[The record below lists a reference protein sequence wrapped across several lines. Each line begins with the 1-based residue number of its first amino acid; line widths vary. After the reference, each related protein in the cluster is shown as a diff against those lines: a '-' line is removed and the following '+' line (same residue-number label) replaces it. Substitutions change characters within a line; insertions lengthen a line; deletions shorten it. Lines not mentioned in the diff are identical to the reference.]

1 MSFSLVHQDSLDF
14 LVSSSRLNVAL
25 PNTPDP
31 KYKKWKGYIEE
42 LHIPHGGVIRLTD
55 SKAMHL
61 APVDRQRVYFH
72 RSRLVVNGVKLS
84 NNDILDEEVA
94 VGDHVQVDLIIN
106 QIDLTSAYVSQIPNV
121 YWVGLSVKANVA
133 ERGTNIANRLRSEVA
148 EKVVP
153 PLLGFL
159 KNNRTLFLQRIIS
172 HYLHEIIIIIL
183 FLMSVIFLRF
193 QGVVP
198 AIYETKV
205 CQGRLVHLKKPDY
218 GDFTNSGLV
227 VLDNGPYAG
236 QRIEIDAEQCYLYGY
251 NLGRT
256 DLSYLFM
263 TSKKFF
269 KELLLFTTLSVPPCQ
284 YFV

>member
-1 MSFSLVHQDSLDF
+1 MSDKANYLFILFPLDHQDSLDF

-159 KNNRTLFLQRIIS
+159 KNNRTLFLQTIIS
-172 HYLHEIIIIIL
+172 RNNSNSFFNVGYY
-183 FLMSVIFLRF
+183 FFFVFRVSF
-193 QGVVP
+193 QQ
-198 AIYETKV
+198 YMK
-205 CQGRLVHLKKPDY
+205 R
-218 GDFTNSGLV
+218 
-227 VLDNGPYAG
+227 
-236 QRIEIDAEQCYLYGY
+236 
-251 NLGRT
+251 
-256 DLSYLFM
+256 
-263 TSKKFF
+263 KFA
-269 KELLLFTTLSVPPCQ
+269 KEDWCI
-284 YFV
+284 

>member
-1 MSFSLVHQDSLDF
+1 MSLFFLDHQDSLDF
-14 LVSSSRLNVAL
+14 LASSSRLNVAL

-61 APVDRQRVYFH
+61 SPVERQRVYFH

-148 EKVVP
+148 EKVLVVP
-153 PLLGFL
+153 PLNILGF
-159 KNNRTLFLQRIIS
+159 KNNRTFCWLQFLEMIIMLSLFSRN
-172 HYLHEIIIIIL
+172 
-183 FLMSVIFLRF
+183 IFF
-193 QGVVP
+193 NVG
-198 AIYETKV
+198 
-205 CQGRLVHLKKPDY
+205 
-218 GDFTNSGLV
+218 
-227 VLDNGPYAG
+227 
-236 QRIEIDAEQCYLYGY
+236 
-251 NLGRT
+251 
-256 DLSYLFM
+256 YLF
-263 TSKKFF
+263 FYVF
-269 KELLLFTTLSVPPCQ
+269 RE
-284 YFV
+284 

>member
-1 MSFSLVHQDSLDF
+1 LDFFEERSDNIKYEAMLAWHLATEIDPYSVIHKRKNHQDSLDF

-159 KNNRTLFLQRIIS
+159 KNNRTLFLQTIIS
-172 HYLHEIIIIIL
+172 RNNSNSFFNVGYY
-183 FLMSVIFLRF
+183 FFFVFRVSF
-193 QGVVP
+193 QQ
-198 AIYETKV
+198 YMK
-205 CQGRLVHLKKPDY
+205 R
-218 GDFTNSGLV
+218 
-227 VLDNGPYAG
+227 
-236 QRIEIDAEQCYLYGY
+236 
-251 NLGRT
+251 
-256 DLSYLFM
+256 
-263 TSKKFF
+263 KFA
-269 KELLLFTTLSVPPCQ
+269 KEDWCI
-284 YFV
+284 

>member
-1 MSFSLVHQDSLDF
+1 MSFSLDHQDSLDF

-42 LHIPHGGVIRLTD
+42 IHIPHGGVIRLTD

-61 APVDRQRVYFH
+61 SPAERQRVYFH

-159 KNNRTLFLQRIIS
+159 KNNRTKISIWLNRFIIAIDDWCFLFVTDSCFATDSKIPEKV
-172 HYLHEIIIIIL
+172 YD
-183 FLMSVIFLRF
+183 FLKYVQLYTVNM
-193 QGVVP
+193 
-198 AIYETKV
+198 
-205 CQGRLVHLKKPDY
+205 
-218 GDFTNSGLV
+218 TN
-227 VLDNGPYAG
+227 
-236 QRIEIDAEQCYLYGY
+236 
-251 NLGRT
+251 
-256 DLSYLFM
+256 
-263 TSKKFF
+263 
-269 KELLLFTTLSVPPCQ
+269 
-284 YFV
+284 